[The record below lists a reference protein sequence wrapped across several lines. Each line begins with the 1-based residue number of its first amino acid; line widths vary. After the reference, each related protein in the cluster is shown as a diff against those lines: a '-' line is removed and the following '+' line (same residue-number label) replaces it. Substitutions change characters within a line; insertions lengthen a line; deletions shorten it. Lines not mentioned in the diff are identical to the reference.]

1 MTCSAN
7 SASPCCFHRRTHPG
21 TMAPVKQDLAHSRP
35 GRITTHYLAS
45 RDGDPATWTCNQVE
59 VARLQANRIDVRRLG
74 ATPEQRFANR
84 SPIACSRT

>member
-1 MTCSAN
+1 MVRDLLRQQRVTLLL
-7 SASPCCFHRRTHPG
+7 SPPYTPQYDGACDAGLGALKTRMHH
-21 TMAPVKQDLAHSRP
+21 LA
-35 GRITTHYLAS
+35 A